1 MQFLATLNQCLH
13 TVSWHMAVFVV
24 HVNYL
29 AIVYHGFCFRHGF
42 KPTVISYL
50 WHSELKV
57 PDVNSTSHMAKLGDM
72 LA

>member
-1 MQFLATLNQCLH
+1 
-13 TVSWHMAVFVV
+13 MAVFVV